1 MALARIGR
9 ARRVE
14 NFTWPGFVDALA
26 TLLMVIIFVL
36 MVFVLIQINLAYRVS
51 GQETTL
57 GEMRQQLASLSE
69 LLNIE
74 RRANADLA
82 ANLAQIT
89 NQLNSSNADRTNL
102 QAELTSVRAALNLRN
117 NDIAELVA
125 KQTDMKASLTAARVS
140 LEERLGALQ
149 LVEGQLAMAL
159 AKNQRATDKINLL
172 STEVVKSKADA
183 DASRTEITKM
193 ASALE
198 LAEKQL
204 AMAQAKSQSA
214 TDKIS
219 ILSAEVNAS
228 RAETKASRAEV
239 TEMTAALAALRLRIE
254 ELKSLLAEK
263 ERETVRDKVAI
274 ANLGRSL
281 NNALASRVQELQR
294 FRSEFFGRL
303 RDVLKGRDDVQIV
316 GDRFVFQSEVLF
328 AQGQAEIGPQGQE
341 QLAKLAITLADI
353 AEKIPSDINWV
364 LQVDGHTDNV
374 PIRAGRY
381 ADNWDLS
388 TERALSV
395 VRYLNEQGLPA
406 NRLAAAGYG
415 EYQPLDTSDNDNAR
429 RKNRRIE
436 LKITQRVAIK

>member
-1 MALARIGR
+1 MALARIGN

-36 MVFVLIQINLAYRVS
+36 MVFVLIQVNLAYRVS
-51 GQETTL
+51 GQDATL
-57 GEMRQQLASLSE
+57 GEMRQQLASLGE

-74 RRANADLA
+74 RRASADLA

-89 NQLNSSNADRTNL
+89 NQLNASNANRDEL
-102 QAELTSVRAALNLRN
+102 QAQLANVQAAIAARNSQIANLTAKQADTEAAL
-117 NDIAELVA
+117 A
-125 KQTDMKASLTAARVS
+125 AARNS
-140 LEERLGALQ
+140 LEDRLGALQ
-149 LVEGQLAMAL
+149 LAEGQLAMA
-159 AKNQRATDKINLL
+159 Q
-172 STEVVKSKADA
+172 
-183 DASRTEITKM
+183 
-193 ASALE
+193 
-198 LAEKQL
+198 
-204 AMAQAKSQSA
+204 AQNQSA
-214 TDKIS
+214 ANRIDA
-219 ILSAEVNAS
+219 L
-228 RAETKASRAEV
+228 RAETTASKAEIAQ
-239 TEMTAALAALRLRIE
+239 MTGALAALRLRIE
-254 ELKSLLAEK
+254 ELTSLLAEK
-263 ERETVRDKVAI
+263 DRQATQDKVAI
-274 ANLGRSL
+274 ASLGRSL

-328 AQGQAEIGPQGQE
+328 AQGQAEIAAEGRD
-341 QLAKLAITLADI
+341 QLAKLAVALADI
-353 AEKIPSDINWV
+353 ATKIPKDINWV
-364 LQVDGHTDNV
+364 LQVDGHTDDI

-395 VRYLNEQGLPA
+395 VRFLNQQGLPA

-415 EYQPLDTSDNDNAR
+415 EFQPLDAADNDDAH

-436 LKITQRVAIK
+436 LKITQRVAVK

>member
-1 MALARIGR
+1 MALARIGN

-36 MVFVLIQINLAYRVS
+36 MVFVLIQVNLAYRVS
-51 GQETTL
+51 GQDATL
-57 GEMRQQLASLSE
+57 GEMRQQLASLGE

-74 RRANADLA
+74 RRASADLA
-82 ANLAQIT
+82 TNLAQIT
-89 NQLNSSNADRTNL
+89 NQLNTSNANRDEL
-102 QAELTSVRAALNLRN
+102 QAQLASVQAAIAVRNNEIARLAAKQADSEAAL
-117 NDIAELVA
+117 A
-125 KQTDMKASLTAARVS
+125 AARSS

-149 LVEGQLAMAL
+149 LAEGQLAMAQ
-159 AKNQRATDKINLL
+159 AQNQSAANKIDALHAE
-172 STEVVKSKADA
+172 TTASKAQ
-183 DASRTEITKM
+183 I
-193 ASALE
+193 
-198 LAEKQL
+198 
-204 AMAQAKSQSA
+204 AQ
-214 TDKIS
+214 
-219 ILSAEVNAS
+219 
-228 RAETKASRAEV
+228 
-239 TEMTAALAALRLRIE
+239 MTGALAALRLRLE
-254 ELKSLLAEK
+254 ELTSLLAEK
-263 ERETVRDKVAI
+263 DRQATRDKVAI
-274 ANLGRSL
+274 ASLGRSL

-328 AQGQAEIGPQGQE
+328 AQGQAEIAAEGQD

-353 AEKIPSDINWV
+353 ATKIPEDINWV
-364 LQVDGHTDNV
+364 LQVDGHTDDV

-395 VRYLNEQGLPA
+395 VRFLNQQGLPA

-415 EYQPLDTSDNDNAR
+415 EFQPLDATDNDDAR

-436 LKITQRVAIK
+436 LKITQRVAVK

>member
-1 MALARIGR
+1 MALARIGN
-9 ARRVE
+9 AHRVE

-36 MVFVLIQINLAYRVS
+36 MVFVLIQVNLAYRVS
-51 GQETTL
+51 GQDATL
-57 GEMRQQLASLSE
+57 GEMRQQLASLGE

-74 RRANADLA
+74 RRASADLA

-89 NQLNSSNADRTNL
+89 NQLNTSNANRDEL
-102 QAELTSVRAALNLRN
+102 QAQLASVQAAIAVRNNEIARLAAKQADSEAAL
-117 NDIAELVA
+117 A
-125 KQTDMKASLTAARVS
+125 AARSS

-149 LVEGQLAMAL
+149 LAEGQLAMAQ
-159 AKNQRATDKINLL
+159 AQNQSAANKIDALHAE
-172 STEVVKSKADA
+172 TTASKAQ
-183 DASRTEITKM
+183 I
-193 ASALE
+193 
-198 LAEKQL
+198 
-204 AMAQAKSQSA
+204 AQ
-214 TDKIS
+214 
-219 ILSAEVNAS
+219 
-228 RAETKASRAEV
+228 
-239 TEMTAALAALRLRIE
+239 MTGALAALRLRLE
-254 ELKSLLAEK
+254 ELTSLLAEK
-263 ERETVRDKVAI
+263 DRQATRDKVAI
-274 ANLGRSL
+274 ASLGRSL

-328 AQGQAEIGPQGQE
+328 AQGQAEIAAEGQD

-353 AEKIPSDINWV
+353 ATKIPEDINWV
-364 LQVDGHTDNV
+364 LQVDGHTDDV

-395 VRYLNEQGLPA
+395 VRFLNQQGLPA

-415 EYQPLDTSDNDNAR
+415 EFQPLDATDNDDAR

-436 LKITQRVAIK
+436 LKITQRVAVK

>member
-1 MALARIGR
+1 MALARIGN

-36 MVFVLIQINLAYRVS
+36 MVFVLIQVNLAYRVS
-51 GQETTL
+51 GQDATL
-57 GEMRQQLASLSE
+57 GEMRQQLASLGE

-74 RRANADLA
+74 RRASADLA

-89 NQLNSSNADRTNL
+89 NQLNASNANRDEL
-102 QAELTSVRAALNLRN
+102 QAQLANVQAAIAARNSQIANLTAKQADTEAAL
-117 NDIAELVA
+117 A
-125 KQTDMKASLTAARVS
+125 AARNS
-140 LEERLGALQ
+140 LEDRLGALQ
-149 LVEGQLAMAL
+149 LAEGQLAMA
-159 AKNQRATDKINLL
+159 Q
-172 STEVVKSKADA
+172 
-183 DASRTEITKM
+183 
-193 ASALE
+193 
-198 LAEKQL
+198 
-204 AMAQAKSQSA
+204 AQNQSA
-214 TDKIS
+214 ANRIDA
-219 ILSAEVNAS
+219 L
-228 RAETKASRAEV
+228 RAETTASKAEIAQ
-239 TEMTAALAALRLRIE
+239 MTGALAALRLRIE
-254 ELKSLLAEK
+254 ELTSLLAEK
-263 ERETVRDKVAI
+263 DRQATQDKVAI
-274 ANLGRSL
+274 ASLGRSL

-328 AQGQAEIGPQGQE
+328 AQGQAEIAVEGQD
-341 QLAKLAITLADI
+341 QLAKLAVALADI
-353 AEKIPSDINWV
+353 ATKIPEDINWV
-364 LQVDGHTDNV
+364 LQVDGHTDDI

-395 VRYLNEQGLPA
+395 VRFLNQQGLPA

-415 EYQPLDTSDNDNAR
+415 EFQPLDAADNDDAR

-436 LKITQRVAIK
+436 LKITQRVAVK